1 MRKAFAVALFLIAV
15 LISHSA
21 PTAQTQTAE
30 KFKGFLG
37 TYHPVKGTA
46 YGGPGWK
53 DGELI
58 QHAFNF
64 GQNAILV
71 KGSHAH
77 YTFEENIN
85 NSCSEWDVNKAYGII
100 LPPTEYGAVNQPRDS
115 DVWKPFEKEPGMIQA
130 AHRFS
135 ELSKRCPQISGVIID
150 DFFNDYPKDINLAQ
164 LRAMKDALLGKR
176 IDENGN
182 VDGAS
187 PATTPNLK
195 LYIVVYEHHL
205 GLKVDPAALELLD
218 GVCFW
223 MWKQS
228 ENYKNFDEYLATV
241 TRSYPNRE
249 VIAGV
254 YVRHSQEL
262 PTVESVHHI
271 MERAIDAYAQGKIN
285 GLLIF
290 SAVWLAREELK
301 KERWEALGLPQFLG
315 RLYYPFLGEGRGK
328 VIDAKTKRP
337 IKDALV
343 SVTRLVGGKSLLA
356 TRKLTDEQGTYDFGG
371 WAGATKV
378 PATYEI
384 RVESSSYKPTTM
396 RVQLRA
402 GERVSFTDARLKR

>member
-1 MRKAFAVALFLIAV
+1 
-15 LISHSA
+15 
-21 PTAQTQTAE
+21 
-30 KFKGFLG
+30 
-37 TYHPVKGTA
+37 
-46 YGGPGWK
+46 
-53 DGELI
+53 
-58 QHAFNF
+58 
-64 GQNAILV
+64 
-71 KGSHAH
+71 
-77 YTFEENIN
+77 
-85 NSCSEWDVNKAYGII
+85 
-100 LPPTEYGAVNQPRDS
+100 
-115 DVWKPFEKEPGMIQA
+115 
-130 AHRFS
+130 
-135 ELSKRCPQISGVIID
+135 
-150 DFFNDYPKDINLAQ
+150 
-164 LRAMKDALLGKR
+164 
-176 IDENGN
+176 
-182 VDGAS
+182 
-187 PATTPNLK
+187 LK

-205 GLKVDPAALELLD
+205 GLKVHPAALELLD

-241 TRSYPNRE
+241 TRSYPHRD

-301 KERWEALGLPQFLG
+301 KERWEALALPQFLG
-315 RLYYPFLGEGRGK
+315 HLYYPFLGEGKGK
-328 VIDAKTKRP
+328 VVDAKTKMP

-343 SVTRLVGGKSLLA
+343 SVTRLVDGKSLLA

-371 WAGATKV
+371 WAGATSV